1 VDGTLQTLVARAAE
15 GDREAFSRLA
25 EAEWDRLVRLARSV
39 VGEADA
45 EDLVQD
51 GLIRAWRK
59 LAGLRR
65 PDAFPTWIARVVLRR
80 CFRHNRRPLRL
91 VPLEDA
97 PEPSRTT
104 GPGAT
109 GLDAG
114 LDVERLLAALA
125 PRQRA
130 VMHLTAVEGLSD
142 SEIAGLLQI
151 TAASVRSHR
160 RRARQSIERQMRPR
174 GAAEPTPDPTNT
186 DRSIEREVAP

>member
-1 VDGTLQTLVARAAE
+1 MDGTLQTLVGQAAD
-15 GDREAFSRLA
+15 GNREAFSRLV

-39 VGEADA
+39 VGDADA

-51 GLIRAWRK
+51 ALIRAWRK

-65 PDAFPTWIARVVLRR
+65 PEAFPTWIARVVLRR

-91 VPLEDA
+91 VALDDA
-97 PEPSRTT
+97 PEPRHRPSV
-104 GPGAT
+104 
-109 GLDAG
+109 DAG
-114 LDVERLLAALA
+114 LDVERLLSGLA

-142 SEIAGLLQI
+142 SEIAGLLDI

-160 RRARQSIERQMRPR
+160 RRARQAIERRMAPR
-174 GAAEPTPDPTNT
+174 AAAPAGADPTP
-186 DRSIEREVAP
+186 EREVAP